1 MAHLLEK
8 TVKPT
13 TLTPRN
19 SSVTA
24 NVHQALYSDPQM
36 GAMNAIASNNDV
48 NDDPQEAEGTRL
60 KGARRPCSWQLHQ
73 HQHQGKF
80 GGMIFLLSTLPAIP
94 PTLSPQGQIIQSTK
108 AQSRFQLPDTSRI

>member
-1 MAHLLEK
+1 MAHLIEE

-13 TLTPRN
+13 SLTPRN
-19 SSVTA
+19 SPITA
-24 NVHQALYSDPQM
+24 NVHQALFSDPQM
-36 GAMNAIASNNDV
+36 ADMNAIPSNNNV

-60 KGARRPCSWQLHQ
+60 KAARRPCLWQL

-80 GGMIFLLSTLPAIP
+80 GGMIFLLSTLLAIP

-108 AQSRFQLPDTSRI
+108 AQSRF